1 MGLELLDGEREFHT
15 TLSVMYCTEH
25 FGAYGGFATLPLCT
39 ALLANGVSYTN
50 PWNPPWAGGD
60 YFPRLKA

>member
-25 FGAYGGFATLPLCT
+25 FGAYGGFATFPLCT

-50 PWNPPWAGGD
+50 TWNPP
-60 YFPRLKA
+60 